1 MNTLLRTKRRLCS
14 AVQMFTHVHI
24 YRLDF
29 EELVIEITA
38 AVISNRMTRVSNE
51 TKNVIERECE
61 LNMII
66 VCYNKQTLLG
76 GAHYKF

>member
-1 MNTLLRTKRRLCS
+1 
-14 AVQMFTHVHI
+14 MFTRVHI

-29 EELVIEITA
+29 GTVSDKQITA
-38 AVISNRMTRVSNE
+38 TVMINRMTCMPNE
-51 TKNVIERECE
+51 TENIIERECA

>member
-1 MNTLLRTKRRLCS
+1 
-14 AVQMFTHVHI
+14 MFTRVHI

-29 EELVIEITA
+29 GEVSDKEITA
-38 AVISNRMTRVSNE
+38 TVIINRMTCMSNE
-51 TKNVIERECE
+51 NITERECA

-66 VCYNKQTLLG
+66 ICYNKQTLLG